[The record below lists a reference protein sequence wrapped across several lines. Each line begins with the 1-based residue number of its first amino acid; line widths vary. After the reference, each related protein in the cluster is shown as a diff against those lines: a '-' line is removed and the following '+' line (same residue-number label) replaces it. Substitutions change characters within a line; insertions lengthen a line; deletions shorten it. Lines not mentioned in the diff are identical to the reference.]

1 MARKSTLMRSFTA
14 WMFVAAAVLV
24 AAAPGAPGAM
34 AQQSDKPY
42 IEVYGFIQADYI
54 QDFNRVQP
62 EWDATL
68 RPSKIPTIDG
78 LYGSDG
84 QAIISARQ
92 SRFGVLMNFP
102 TSNKTVFTKFEF
114 DMFGVGDDAGQT
126 TIRLRHAY
134 GQWGQWLAGQT
145 NSLFMD
151 VNIFPNTIDYWGPA
165 GMVFLRTPQ
174 IRWTPISG
182 DKRSFAVAIENPSN
196 DIDTGV
202 LNREFDPDLVGN
214 IQGTQKIP
222 DFTAQYNAQQKWGH
236 WQAAGILRQ
245 ISYETANSPDN
256 EPDGSELGWGID
268 LTGNYKFSKNNDLL
282 VGVVYGEGIAT
293 YMNDGG
299 VDLAP
304 GGSIANPTA
313 ESVPLLGISAYLN
326 HSWNDK
332 FTSAFGFSQ
341 TSVDNTSLQD
351 TDAFSTGQ
359 YASAN
364 LLYYP
369 TKNVFIGGE
378 ALWGHREDNNGDGGD
393 DFRTQISF
401 HYNFSTNDIFKTN
414 REK

>member
-1 MARKSTLMRSFTA
+1 MATDRKLGYRLA
-14 WMFVAAAVLV
+14 GWALAAAAVMALG
-24 AAAPGAPGAM
+24 ALGAPGTM
-34 AQQSDKPY
+34 AQQSDKPHV
-42 IEVYGFIQADYI
+42 EVYGFIQADYI

-62 EWDATL
+62 DWAATL

-78 LYGSDG
+78 LYGADG

-165 GMVFLRTPQ
+165 GMVFLRNPQ
-174 IRWTPISG
+174 IRWTPISN
-182 DKRSFAVAIENPSN
+182 DKKSFAIAIENPSN
-196 DIDTGV
+196 DIDPGQI
-202 LNREFDPDLVGN
+202 REIDPALGGALE
-214 IQGTQKIP
+214 GTQKIP

-245 ISYETANSPDN
+245 ISYETVNVPDN
-256 EPDGSELGWGID
+256 EPNGSELGWGID
-268 LTGNYKFSKNNDLL
+268 LTGNYKFNKNNDLL
-282 VGVVYGEGIAT
+282 LGVVYGEGIAT

-304 GGSIANPTA
+304 GGTIADPKA

-332 FTSAFGFSQ
+332 FTSSFGYSR
-341 TSVDNTSLQD
+341 TAVDNTSLQD
-351 TDAFSTGQ
+351 TDAFATGE

-364 LLYYP
+364 VIYYP

-378 ALWGHREDNNGDGGD
+378 ALWGHREDNDGAGGD

-401 HYNFSTNDIFKTN
+401 HYNFTTDDILKTN